1 MEPDHV
7 RWMRR
12 IHPEGATRT
21 GSLRRVARHLEPGGP
36 GDLGPRV
43 ASLGLERIEVE
54 AWEEVVDPGAGVQSD
69 YDAAADEIAVLVDG
83 LLARLLH
90 QHR

>member
-1 MEPDHV
+1 M
-7 RWMRR
+7 
-12 IHPEGATRT
+12 
-21 GSLRRVARHLEPGGP
+21 
-36 GDLGPRV
+36 